1 MEAAGRRRKG
11 EGENRVEMGRG
22 KGMIKER
29 VNSPASL
36 DGGGDR
42 STLHDVSTYWLETT
56 ALSRVR
62 SDRLR
67 ELIVPRSIYRK
78 KTKFALNTFMA

>member
-1 MEAAGRRRKG
+1 MEAAGRRGKG

-62 SDRLR
+62 SDR
-67 ELIVPRSIYRK
+67 SINRK
-78 KTKFALNTFMA
+78 KQNSRSTRSWLEEHCQ

>member
-1 MEAAGRRRKG
+1 
-11 EGENRVEMGRG
+11 MGRG

-42 STLHDVSTYWLETT
+42 STLHDVSTYWLQTEP
-56 ALSRVR
+56 SPEY
-62 SDRLR
+62 DP
-67 ELIVPRSIYRK
+67 IV
-78 KTKFALNTFMA
+78 FAN